1 MNNLIRIEN
10 GKPMANSREV
20 AEHFGKNHKHVLEA
34 IENLIEGVAEK
45 SADLFS
51 KSQYQHPQNKQ
62 WYPEYL
68 MTRDGFSLLV
78 MGFTGKSALEWKL
91 KYIDAFNKMEEQ
103 IKGSVIP
110 STKSKPL
117 SSVNHAAQI
126 MAKAYDSAG
135 IDPNYKVLALTNL
148 YQNEG
153 LAFPSPPL
161 TAEKTYD
168 ATEIANCLGV
178 LSQSEKP
185 HSQLIGAIIRT
196 LNICDGLVIHAPYDR
211 NGHAADYDRYKEPVV
226 DMVRE
231 WLSEKYCPDIV
242 RVCGKNY
249 KVKYKKGSLIAS

>member
-1 MNNLIRIEN
+1 MFIESCEPDSY
-10 GKPMANSREV
+10 GRDQKV
-20 AEHFGKNHKHVLEA
+20 
-34 IENLIEGVAEK
+34 
-45 SADLFS
+45 
-51 KSQYQHPQNKQ
+51 
-62 WYPEYL
+62 YL

-103 IKGSVIP
+103 IKGSAIP

-153 LAFPSPPL
+153 LAFPAPPL

-168 ATEIANCLGV
+168 ATEIANYLGV
-178 LSQSEKP
+178 LSQSGKP
-185 HSQLIGAIIRT
+185 HGQLIGAIIRA
-196 LNICDGLVIHAPYDR
+196 LNVCDDLVIHAPYDR

-249 KVKYKKGSLIAS
+249 RVKYKKGSLIAS